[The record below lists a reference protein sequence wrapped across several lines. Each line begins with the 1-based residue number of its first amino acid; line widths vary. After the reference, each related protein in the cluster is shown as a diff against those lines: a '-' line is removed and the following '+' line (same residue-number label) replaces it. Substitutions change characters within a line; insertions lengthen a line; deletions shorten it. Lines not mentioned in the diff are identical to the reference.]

1 MMGVMMLKRVQDS
14 NTEAI
19 PDDRREQIKRA
30 ALRVFARQGIQGTK
44 MSAIAA
50 EAGIS
55 QGLSYRYFSSKEQ
68 ILTML
73 VQEALDEAQAALRS
87 FDRLPG
93 SPEQQFRAFTQLML
107 EDRHKHYFMLL
118 QQVSASED
126 APVQAKQLIAR
137 YSPEDTIS
145 LLVPAFIKGQQLGQ
159 FCEGDPYKLLFLYF
173 SVITGLM
180 LQDLPIAEDYWPQQV
195 DLLMKILI

>member
-1 MMGVMMLKRVQDS
+1 MMLKRVQDS